1 MMLFLYIVL
10 ADKRI
15 SINSLSWP
23 NDKCGELRCIK
34 DSWFHFGLR
43 KKCLALNNSY
53 SVVEYRQVVDWELI
67 LNLFSST
74 LLELV
79 ININDASLKL

>member
-1 MMLFLYIVL
+1 MYMMLFLYIVL

-53 SVVEYRQVVDWELI
+53 SVVEYRQVVD
-67 LNLFSST
+67 
-74 LLELV
+74 
-79 ININDASLKL
+79 